1 MNDFSMHYGHWG
13 WVLIMVLIASWVL
26 YRFVAPRNWRD
37 WMGAGLVQAFII
49 ALYAEMYGFPLTIYL
64 LTGFLGIDLPLTGFS
79 GHLWATMLGYGATG
93 AMLEMM
99 LGGVFIVLG
108 LALLIR
114 GWVQVYRTSLEGK
127 LATEGVYSV
136 VRHPQYTGVMLAV
149 FGQVI
154 HWPTV
159 ITLLLF
165 PLIVWA
171 YVRLAKREESA
182 LTQRFGE
189 EYQAYRQQVPML
201 FPHLRNWREL
211 IHSLLFAYQ
220 Q

>member
-26 YRFVAPRNWRD
+26 YRFVSPRSWHD

-79 GHLWATMLGYGATG
+79 GHLWATMLGYGAIG

-99 LGGVFIVLG
+99 LGGVFIVVG

-127 LATEGVYSV
+127 LATQGVYGV
-136 VRHPQYTGVMLAV
+136 VRHPQYTGIMLAV

-165 PLIVWA
+165 PIIVWA
-171 YVRLAKREESA
+171 YVRLAKREESVLA
-182 LTQRFGE
+182 ERFGE
-189 EYQAYRQQVPML
+189 EYQTYRQRVPML
-201 FPHLRNWREL
+201 FPRLRNWREF
-211 IHSLLFAYQ
+211 IQSLLFAYPE
-220 Q
+220 